1 MFLENNVL
9 SDHMA
14 KSLGKSFSRNDTS
27 LLARWWW
34 TIDRLSLATILF
46 IIVFGSILIFAA
58 SPAVAERIGLDSYHF
73 VLRQFIFLIPSL
85 LLMLIVSFLT
95 PRQIQFAAFAL
106 FSVTFVALILTLII
120 GVEIKGAKRWIG
132 LGMLSVQPS
141 EFAKPAFAILSAW
154 LIANRL
160 ENPYFPGRVYA
171 LALFLLTVG
180 LLLAQPDIGM
190 AVVVSAIWFTQFFIA
205 GLPFIW
211 ITLLLCAGVLGITS
225 AYFLFPHAAA
235 RIDKFLDPNNVGY
248 QVEKSLEAFMRGGIF
263 GRGPGEGHVKEFLP
277 DAHADFVFAVAGEE
291 FGLIAC
297 LLIIGLFGF
306 VLYRGLKRLTHE
318 SNMFI
323 VLAGAGLLVQFALQ
337 AIINIASTLHLIP
350 TKGMTLPFMSYGGS
364 SLLALAIN
372 VGMLLALTRR
382 RGDTGDHFIHKTLK
396 QSEFRP

>member
-1 MFLENNVL
+1 MI
-9 SDHMA
+9 
-14 KSLGKSFSRNDTS
+14 KSFSRNDTS

-34 TIDRLSLATILF
+34 TVDRLSLATILF

-73 VLRQFIFLIPSL
+73 VIRQFLFLIPSL
-85 LLMLIVSFLT
+85 FIMVFVSFFS
-95 PRQIQFAAFAL
+95 PRQIQYAALLLFA
-106 FSVTFVALILTLII
+106 VTFIGLILTLVI

-160 ENPYFPGRVYA
+160 ENPHFPGKIYSFC
-171 LALFLLTVG
+171 LFLLIMG
-180 LLLAQPDIGM
+180 LLLSQPDIGM
-190 AVVVSAIWFTQFFIA
+190 AVVMTSIWFTQFFIA

-211 ITLLLCAGVLGITS
+211 IAIIICFGILGIGS
-225 AYFLFPHAAA
+225 AYFLFPHAAS
-235 RIDKFLDPNNVGY
+235 RIDKFLDPSNIGY
-248 QVEKSLEAFMRGGIF
+248 QIEKSLEAFMRGGIF
-263 GRGPGEGHVKEFLP
+263 GRGPGEGRVKEYLP

-297 LLIIGLFGF
+297 LIIIGLFTF
-306 VLYRGLKRLTHE
+306 VLYRGLKRLMHE

-323 VLAGAGLLVQFALQ
+323 VLAAAGLLVQFALQ
-337 AIINIASTLHLIP
+337 AIINMASTLHLIP

-364 SLLALAIN
+364 SLLALALNI
-372 VGMLLALTRR
+372 GMLLALTRR
-382 RGDTGDHFIHKTLK
+382 RGDSGDTFIHKTLNQIATPARILK
-396 QSEFRP
+396 

>member
-1 MFLENNVL
+1 MV
-9 SDHMA
+9 
-14 KSLGKSFSRNDTS
+14 KSFSRNDTS

-34 TIDRLSLATILF
+34 TVDRLSLATILF

-73 VLRQFIFLIPSL
+73 VIRQFIFLIPSL
-85 LLMLIVSFLT
+85 FIMIFVSFFS
-95 PRQIQFAAFAL
+95 PRQIQYAALLLFA
-106 FSVTFVALILTLII
+106 VTFIGLILTLVI

-132 LGMLSVQPS
+132 LGMLSLQPS

-160 ENPYFPGRVYA
+160 ENPHFPGKIYSFG
-171 LALFLLTVG
+171 LFILIMA

-190 AVVVSAIWFTQFFIA
+190 AVVMTSIWFTQFFIA

-211 ITLLLCAGVLGITS
+211 IAIIICFGVLGIGS
-225 AYFLFPHAAA
+225 AYFLFPHAAS
-235 RIDKFLDPNNVGY
+235 RIDKFLDPSNIGY
-248 QVEKSLEAFMRGGIF
+248 QIEKSLEAFMRGGIF
-263 GRGPGEGHVKEFLP
+263 GRGPGEGRVKEYLP

-297 LLIIGLFGF
+297 LIIIGLFTF
-306 VLYRGLKRLTHE
+306 VLYRGLKRLMHE

-323 VLAGAGLLVQFALQ
+323 VLAASGLLVQFALQ
-337 AIINIASTLHLIP
+337 AIINMASTLHLIP

-364 SLLALAIN
+364 SLLALALNI
-372 VGMLLALTRR
+372 GMLLALTRR
-382 RGDTGDHFIHKTLK
+382 RGDSGDSFINKTLNQIK
-396 QSEFRP
+396 TPTRAKSAASLHHD

>member
-1 MFLENNVL
+1 MI
-9 SDHMA
+9 
-14 KSLGKSFSRNDTS
+14 KSFSRNDTS

-34 TIDRLSLATILF
+34 TVDRLSLATILF

-73 VLRQFIFLIPSL
+73 VIRQFLFLIPSL
-85 LLMLIVSFLT
+85 LIMILVSFLN
-95 PRQIQFAAFAL
+95 PRQIQFMALLLFA
-106 FSVTFVALILTLII
+106 VTFVGLLLTLAI

-132 LGMLSVQPS
+132 LGFLSVQPS

-154 LIANRL
+154 FIANRF
-160 ENPYFPGRVYA
+160 ENSHFPGKLYS
-171 LALFLLTVG
+171 FLLYLLTMG

-190 AVVVSAIWFTQFFIA
+190 AVVMTSIWFTQFFIA
-205 GLPFIW
+205 GLPLIW
-211 ITLLLCAGVLGITS
+211 IAILICLGIVGISS
-225 AYFLFPHAAA
+225 AYFLFPHAAS
-235 RIDKFLDPNNVGY
+235 RIDKFLDPNNLGY

-306 VLYRGLKRLTHE
+306 VLYRGLKRLSTE
-318 SNMFI
+318 NNMFI
-323 VLAGAGLLVQFALQ
+323 VLAAAGLLVQFALQ
-337 AIINIASTLHLIP
+337 AIINIASTLNLIP

-372 VGMLLALTRR
+372 IGMLLALTRR
-382 RGDTGDHFIHKTLK
+382 RGDTGDHFIQKTLN
-396 QSEFRP
+396 QTNHTYRP